1 MYEVSHNAICS
12 NATDI
17 KKLKTSFSKE
27 MKIEKASISNATIS
41 ISKLYKTAGT

>member
-17 KKLKTSFSKE
+17 KKLKTSFTKE
-27 MKIEKASISNATIS
+27 MKIEKASISNATN
-41 ISKLYKTAGT
+41 